1 MAAVLDRPATATVKF
16 SLAHYHHLIALGLL
30 ADHRVELLEGEI
42 VRMAPMKAPHLGRL
56 GFLTAHL
63 PHLITPDQQVYFQSP
78 ITLSTSEPEPDV
90 MILKA
95 SPTFYGDSKPT
106 AIHALLLIEIS
117 DTTLNY
123 DQGRK
128 LAIYAESGIPEYWII
143 DLDHDVIHQYSDP
156 QPATRTYG
164 TYKLLQR
171 GDTLRSVHLPAVTFG
186 VSDILGV

>member
-1 MAAVLDRPATATVKF
+1 MVAVLDRSTIETVKF

-42 VRMAPMKAPHLGRL
+42 VRVAPMNPPHIGRL
-56 GFLTAHL
+56 FFFSRHL
-63 PHLITPDQQVYFQSP
+63 PRVLPEGYDFCSQIPVIFTH
-78 ITLSTSEPEPDV
+78 SEPEPDV
-90 MILKA
+90 ILVKGLPA
-95 SPTFYGDSKPT
+95 EYGDYKPS
-106 AIHALLLIEIS
+106 AADVQLIIEIS
-117 DTTLNY
+117 DSTLAI

-128 LAIYAESGIPEYWII
+128 LALYAEASIPEYWII
-143 DLDHDVIHQYSDP
+143 DLDHDLIHQYSDP